1 MFVHLLRHDVCG
13 APKNCRGKF
22 SPSALMR
29 LGWLIAFALCAA
41 GVSRPAG
48 AQTVLPGGFSETQI

>member
-1 MFVHLLRHDVCG
+1 
-13 APKNCRGKF
+13 
-22 SPSALMR
+22 MR